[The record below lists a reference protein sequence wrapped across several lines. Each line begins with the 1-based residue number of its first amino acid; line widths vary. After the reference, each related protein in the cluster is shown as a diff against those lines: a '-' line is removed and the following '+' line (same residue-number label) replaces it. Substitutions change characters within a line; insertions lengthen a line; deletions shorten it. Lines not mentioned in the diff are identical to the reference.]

1 MTDAQ
6 ELADRYVAVWN
17 ETDDEARRRAIAAL
31 WTPQGAHYV
40 GEREAHGHAALE
52 QRIAGSHDK
61 NVRLNR
67 NRFRAVRNARAL
79 RDVVTFNWEMLPQD
93 GVQVLATGL
102 EFLIVDAAGQILVD
116 YQFVVAGA
124 PAPAIANSSA

>member
-6 ELADRYVAVWN
+6 RLADRYVAVWN
-17 ETDDEARRRAIAAL
+17 ETDHEARRQAIAAL
-31 WTPQGAHYV
+31 WTPQGAHYI
-40 GEREAHGHAALE
+40 GEREAHGYAALE

-79 RDVVTFNWEMLPQD
+79 RDVVTFNWEMLPRD
-93 GVQVLATGL
+93 GEQVLATGL
-102 EFLIVDAAGQILVD
+102 EFLIVDPAGRILVD
-116 YQFVVAGA
+116 YQFVLANA
-124 PAPAIANSSA
+124 PAAAAA